1 MWRGI
6 KMIDFSTPANIGIAI
21 FVVSVIPTYWL
32 LISVFR
38 RENEDQNSI
47 QDTLRLR

>member
-6 KMIDFSTPANIGIAI
+6 KMIDFSTLARIKIAV

-32 LISVFR
+32 LISAFSE
-38 RENEDQNSI
+38 ENEKSKTVFKI
-47 QDTLRLR
+47 L